1 MKEKKKRRKKIEKIS
16 KKILQPLV
24 FAENEVP
31 RRLYVKNEYTVKDTG
46 TTNKEHTEIING
58 YTTRDGQDQKEQKNS
73 TALIIIIERIGQS
86 RSFIHHRIDNLTILV
101 VRLQILRST
110 VQV

>member
-1 MKEKKKRRKKIEKIS
+1 LKEKKKRRKKIEKIS

-31 RRLYVKNEYTVKDTG
+31 RRLYAKNEYTVKDTG
-46 TTNKEHTEIING
+46 NKEHTEIING